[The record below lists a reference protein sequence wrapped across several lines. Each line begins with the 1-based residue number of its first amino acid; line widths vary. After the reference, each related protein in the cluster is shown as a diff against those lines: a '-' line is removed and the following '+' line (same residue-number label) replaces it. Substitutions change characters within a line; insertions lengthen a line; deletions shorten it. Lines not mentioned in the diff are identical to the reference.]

1 MVDVCP
7 CTFGM
12 GVILAWAALPL
23 LVRLARF
30 SRGGHPSAYYR
41 ALVSAL
47 VIATSMFLLPWLR
60 DATEGILDDVRTW
73 RRSWVAVDSLRAAS
87 AWVAPWVGKT
97 ASAWPGS
104 PLGRALSLV
113 AEVYAVVVALGI
125 VRFAL
130 ARVRLFRLCRA
141 AWPAP
146 DRVRAIAASLADD
159 LGIAVPK
166 LVVSDVTNLPFTTG
180 FFTPMVVLPQSLLD
194 RASFEQLEFVL
205 HHELV
210 HVARGDLRASFGIG
224 LLRQLFAFHPMATPL
239 LAEIALAREA
249 SVDAQVA
256 AGAPLQYAKFLV
268 ELAEQVRVCRPMLAA
283 SLPMA
288 DTALTRRITLIIS
301 PPPSPAKTAGRRTQG
316 FLLGVGASLVAG
328 VLLAP
333 RSLESKA
340 APPTSPCREV
350 SGHTDGRID
359 RHVISKVVRDHY
371 PDFLACYERFLDP
384 KPTVLAEMHFTIGA
398 TGRVTGG
405 HVDAEGAP
413 ALGACMEPV
422 MLHLMFPP
430 PEGGVQT
437 VVYPIAFAPG

>member
-7 CTFGM
+7 CTFGL
-12 GVILAWAALPL
+12 GVVLAWAALPL
-23 LVRLARF
+23 LVRLARWG
-30 SRGGHPSAYYR
+30 RGGDPAAYYR

-47 VIATSMFLLPWLR
+47 LIATSMFLLPWLR
-60 DATEGILDDVRTW
+60 DATEGIMTDLRTW

-87 AWVAPWVGKT
+87 AWVAPWVGRT
-97 ASAWPGS
+97 ASAWPDS
-104 PLGRALSLV
+104 PLGRVLSLV
-113 AEVYAVVVALGI
+113 AEVYAVFVAFGL

-130 ARVRLFRLCRA
+130 ARIRLFRLCHA

-146 DRVRAIAASLADD
+146 DAVRTIAASLADD

-166 LVVSDVTNLPFTTG
+166 LVVSDVTSLPFTTG
-180 FFTPMVVLPQSLLD
+180 FFTPMVVLPESLLA

-210 HVARGDLRASFGIG
+210 HVARGDLRASLGIG
-224 LLRQLFAFHPMATPL
+224 LLRQLFAFHPTATPL
-239 LAEIALAREA
+239 IAEIALAREA

-268 ELAEQVRVCRPMLAA
+268 ELAEHVRACRPILAA

-288 DTALTRRITLIIS
+288 DTALTRRITMIIS
-301 PPPSPAKTAGRRTQG
+301 PAPSPAQATGKRTQG
-316 FLLGVGASLVAG
+316 FLLAVGASLMAG

-333 RSLESKA
+333 RSLESKVM
-340 APPTSPCREV
+340 PPTSPCREV
-350 SGHTDGRID
+350 SVHGSERID

-371 PDFLACYERFLDP
+371 PAFLACYERFVDP
-384 KPTVLAEMHFTIGA
+384 KPAVLAEMHFTIGA

-405 HVDAEGAP
+405 HVDVAGAP
-413 ALGACMEPV
+413 ALG
-422 MLHLMFPP
+422 
-430 PEGGVQT
+430 T
-437 VVYPIAFAPG
+437 